1 MVGKGNTFLLQFGV
15 SVLEIY
21 ATGSDI
27 LLCYSEMNVAKF
39 QIWCTGSL
47 SVTMSGYYH
56 HSSLHL
62 RCDPSK
68 TPGRGKAWKSSRLDS
83 YPKKPSKTWYP
94 QRTQMLSAEKQSF
107 QKGGSLQNWSN
118 QNCMRSSSSKA
129 VNTCRDCVIFRFQK
143 CTHHWYGCLLRI
155 SDFLETGDTEKHC
168 NKVGNHLAQ
177 LSSLRRIQMFKGL
190 HEVWCNGVECDIWI
204 QTGQ

>member
-68 TPGRGKAWKSSRLDS
+68 TPGRGKAWKVAGWIATQRSLQRLDTHREHRCFQQRNS
-83 YPKKPSKTWYP
+83 HSRKGVASKIGVIKTAWGP
-94 QRTQMLSAEKQSF
+94 QALKLLIHAETVWFSD
-107 QKGGSLQNWSN
+107 
-118 QNCMRSSSSKA
+118 SKNVPITGMGA
-129 VNTCRDCVIFRFQK
+129 Y
-143 CTHHWYGCLLRI
+143 WE
-155 SDFLETGDTEKHC
+155 FLTFWRQGILKNIATK
-168 NKVGNHLAQ
+168 LA
-177 LSSLRRIQMFKGL
+177 I
-190 HEVWCNGVECDIWI
+190 
-204 QTGQ
+204 T